1 MAAQASGNKHLE
13 YFNVYVTFQRYGN
26 SGRSSNITVL
36 SQNFDENMLD
46 FDEVVNEKL
55 QEGWQ
60 LLGPPTFSLGWC
72 DMQSGGIAIQTLVR
86 EKNVETAVV
95 VDVNPEVLVAE
106 CVKPVR
112 SSRRLAN
119 SNI

>member
-1 MAAQASGNKHLE
+1 MAAQAIGNKHLE
-13 YFNVYVTFQRYGN
+13 YFNVYVTFQRFGN
-26 SGRSSNITVL
+26 SSRSE
-36 SQNFDENMLD
+36 NFDENMLD

-72 DMQSGGIAIQTLVR
+72 DMQSGGIAIQTLIR

>member
-1 MAAQASGNKHLE
+1 MATQVSGNKHLE
-13 YFNVYVTFQRYGN
+13 YFNVYVTFQRFGN
-26 SGRSSNITVL
+26 SSCSE
-36 SQNFDENMLD
+36 NFDDNMLD

-72 DMQSGGIAIQTLVR
+72 DKQPGGVAIQTLVR